1 MATVPCR
8 SYDGRMSRP
17 TVGALLRE
25 WRLRRRR
32 SQLDLALD
40 VGVSTR
46 HLSFVETGRAR
57 PSAELVL
64 ALAHHLDVP
73 LRERNALLL
82 AAGFAPR
89 FSQHSLDDEDM
100 ATVRSSLQRMLDA
113 HHPYPGVVIDRAW
126 NVVLANG
133 AAAALL
139 GGVPPALLDPPNIYR
154 VSLHPQGL
162 APLTLNFTDWA
173 AYLVQQLRRSV
184 ATTADPALEALLT
197 EVLAYPEVA
206 HIRPLIDMAEWDDP
220 PLLVP
225 LRLASPLGELS
236 MFTMI
241 TTFGTPLDVT
251 LDELAV
257 ELFYPSDER
266 SADVLRRL
274 AGVTDAAAR

>member
-1 MATVPCR
+1 
-8 SYDGRMSRP
+8 MSRP

-25 WRLRRRR
+25 WRTRRRR

-73 LRERNALLL
+73 LRQRNALLL

-89 FSQHSLDDEDM
+89 FSQHSLDDEGM
-100 ATVRSSLQRMLDA
+100 AGIRAALQRLLDA
-113 HHPYPGVVIDRAW
+113 HHPYPGVVIDRSW
-126 NVVLANG
+126 NVTLVND

-139 GGVPPALLDPPNIYR
+139 GGVSPALLAPPNIYR
-154 VSLHPQGL
+154 VSLHPDGL

-173 AYLVQQLRRSV
+173 AYLVHQLRRSV
-184 ATTADPALEALLT
+184 TATADPGLEALLA
-197 EVLAYPEVA
+197 EVLSYPEVA
-206 HIRPLIDMAEWDDP
+206 QIRPLLDMAEWDDP

-266 SADVLRRL
+266 SADILRRL
-274 AGVTDAAAR
+274 AEMAAR